1 MYMRLIPCTW
11 YSSYVHNQ
19 NFLKFYTHPMY
30 INSPYVHNPEIV
42 LRRQLEIL
50 SIADFQASRANQL
63 FHQHLELFWRFL
75 YEPVHVLLLLFYKCS
90 PINKRLPFFLVEA
103 LKVLFL
109 LLMIHSTKLIW
120 TKMDLIFDLLAIV
133 CVWKCAW
140 WSVYLL

>member
-1 MYMRLIPCTW
+1 VALQHVIH
-11 YSSYVHNQ
+11 SV
-19 NFLKFYTHPMY
+19 F
-30 INSPYVHNPEIV
+30 EIV

-75 YEPVHVLLLLFYKCS
+75 DEPVHVLLLMFYKCS

-133 CVWKCAW
+133 CVWKCA
-140 WSVYLL
+140 